1 MAEQTGLRKLL
12 VLRGPAREAEG
23 TLDFLREHFD
33 VLVVRELD
41 GALEAM
47 REHHFDAVLA
57 ETCDFL
63 PLERGIVTQ
72 QASVAL
78 DTIGDGVGIVG
89 SGGELVWTNRRLRQY
104 RPEALD
110 ALRKQCARAY
120 EQFAGESA
128 GQGSDRRRRFSLVL
142 EDGTYF
148 EVLCSPVRDRA
159 GVLRQVAAVVV
170 DATHDRR
177 QQMKLNAID
186 RAGRELVRLD
196 FEALSKRD
204 ALQRLALLQERI
216 LSCSREVLH
225 YQHFAVLLLDER
237 TNRLETIVSEGLD
250 ESAQKCELFA
260 GTENNGISG
269 YVAATGRSYICG
281 DTHNDPRY
289 LPGMRDARSS
299 LTVPLRLHDKVI
311 GVLNVESDAK
321 GAFSEEDRQFAEIFA
336 NHVALA
342 MHVLNL
348 LVFERHTTRTQL
360 TGSMGA
366 EIAGP
371 INDIITEAGELMD
384 DYVGVDDLRK
394 RLNALID
401 LATGVRKTIRQWSEP
416 PAGGVLDRPA
426 PPVRKDPVL
435 TGKKILIADDE
446 ELIRNTIRDVL
457 VSYGCQV
464 DTAADGREALKKM
477 AAGRYDLVLSDIK
490 MPGANGY
497 EVFAA
502 ARAADAS
509 SAVILITGFGYDPH
523 HSIVKANR
531 EGLSAVMM
539 KPFKVNQLLDECR
552 NALVKAGK
560 SG

>member
-120 EQFAGESA
+120 EQFAGESAGQGSDRLARELLVGESA

-269 YVAATGRSYICG
+269 YVAATGR
-281 DTHNDPRY
+281 
-289 LPGMRDARSS
+289 
-299 LTVPLRLHDKVI
+299 
-311 GVLNVESDAK
+311 
-321 GAFSEEDRQFAEIFA
+321 
-336 NHVALA
+336 
-342 MHVLNL
+342 
-348 LVFERHTTRTQL
+348 
-360 TGSMGA
+360 
-366 EIAGP
+366 
-371 INDIITEAGELMD
+371 
-384 DYVGVDDLRK
+384 
-394 RLNALID
+394 
-401 LATGVRKTIRQWSEP
+401 
-416 PAGGVLDRPA
+416 
-426 PPVRKDPVL
+426 
-435 TGKKILIADDE
+435 
-446 ELIRNTIRDVL
+446 
-457 VSYGCQV
+457 
-464 DTAADGREALKKM
+464 
-477 AAGRYDLVLSDIK
+477 
-490 MPGANGY
+490 
-497 EVFAA
+497 
-502 ARAADAS
+502 
-509 SAVILITGFGYDPH
+509 
-523 HSIVKANR
+523 
-531 EGLSAVMM
+531 
-539 KPFKVNQLLDECR
+539 
-552 NALVKAGK
+552 
-560 SG
+560 